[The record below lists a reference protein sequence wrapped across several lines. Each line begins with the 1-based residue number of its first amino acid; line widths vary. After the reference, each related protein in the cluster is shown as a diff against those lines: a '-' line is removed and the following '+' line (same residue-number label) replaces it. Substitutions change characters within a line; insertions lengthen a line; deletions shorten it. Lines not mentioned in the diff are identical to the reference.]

1 MEIFISEK
9 CINCGACNQ
18 IYDEVFDM
26 TKYGATPNNDRIL
39 DEDKCLEAVFN
50 CPVDAIYIK

>member
-1 MEIFISEK
+1 MEIFISDK

-26 TKYGATPNNDRIL
+26 TKYGAIPKNNRIV
-39 DEDKCLEAVFN
+39 DEEKCLEAVFR
-50 CPVDAIYIK
+50 CPVDAIYLR